1 MSELTSLTPAL
12 SPRRGRNIRR
22 VFGNIHDWIGRMVCR
37 KPEIVMACLLSPGER
52 IEVRA
57 VVHHLSTDA

>member
-12 SPRRGRNIRR
+12 SPRRGRTVRR
-22 VFGNIHDWIGRMVCR
+22 VFENTRDWIDRIVIR
-37 KPEIVMACLLSPGER
+37 KPETVMAHLLSPGER

-57 VVHHLSTDA
+57 VIHHLSTDA